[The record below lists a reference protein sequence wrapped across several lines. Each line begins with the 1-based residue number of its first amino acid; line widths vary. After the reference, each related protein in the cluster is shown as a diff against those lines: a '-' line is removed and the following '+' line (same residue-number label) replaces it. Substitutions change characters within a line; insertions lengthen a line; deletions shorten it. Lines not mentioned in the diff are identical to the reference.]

1 MPIRILFLLLAFII
15 FTNLVIMLLG
25 LILNKNLYKLHGKLI
40 ATGYCILALILVVV
54 YFVISFLGLE

>member
-1 MPIRILFLLLAFII
+1 MPLRILFLLLAFII

-25 LILNKNLYKLHGKLI
+25 LILNKNLYKLYGKLI
-40 ATGYCILALILVVV
+40 ATSYGILALILVVV

>member
-40 ATGYCILALILVVV
+40 ASAYCVFALILVVV